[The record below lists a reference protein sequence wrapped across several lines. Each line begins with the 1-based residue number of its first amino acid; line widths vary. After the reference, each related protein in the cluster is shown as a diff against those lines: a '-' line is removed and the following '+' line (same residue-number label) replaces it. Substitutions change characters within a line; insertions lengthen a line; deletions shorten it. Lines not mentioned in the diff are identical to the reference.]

1 MPIFRGFKMYR
12 KGIIEERFL
21 LKNESYIIDLEKV
34 DFITWKEN
42 ENKRDSYWIKLHVG
56 TKETRYVCEG
66 KDELCHILNT
76 WGLLKETELLLERNE
91 IGENYEF

>member
-1 MPIFRGFKMYR
+1 MYR

-21 LKNESYIIDLEKV
+21 LKNASYIIDLEKV

-66 KDELCHILNT
+66 KGELCRILNA
-76 WGLLKETELLLERNE
+76 WGLLKETELLLEKNE